1 MNPMPLFVAAT
12 ITLCA
17 APAVAQ
23 DDAGD
28 ARAGAEAILARFMR
42 TWSASDAKGL
52 AALFAPNADFI
63 NPYGDLARGPEEI
76 AAFYAGA
83 FARGYAGTKGEGELV
98 SLRVLAPGLALI
110 DGRWRI
116 GGHKNQDGSL
126 RPDERGILA
135 AVISR
140 TPAGWRILALRENA
154 SATEIKS
161 IGAGQ

>member
-1 MNPMPLFVAAT
+1 LNLMPFFVAAT

-17 APAVAQ
+17 TPAFGQ
-23 DDAGD
+23 DDDGG
-28 ARAGAEAILARFMR
+28 ARAGAESILAQFMR
-42 TWSASDAKGL
+42 TWSANDAKGL
-52 AALFAPNADFI
+52 AALFAPSADFI
-63 NPYGDLARGPEEI
+63 NPYGDLARGPDEI

-98 SLRVLAPGLALI
+98 WVRLLAPGLALI

-126 RPDERGILA
+126 RPDERGILV

-154 SATEIKS
+154 SATEIKA